1 MSLLPACI
9 SAHESA
15 DSITSSSQGRGSR
28 HGRRSDE
35 IDGAMC
41 LHAHHASQ
49 KVKEGH
55 STVVPASCPRDQFAR
70 LFVQL
75 QEPRLERCNCSSL
88 IDVCFNGYTKP
99 SRKERKTTW
108 HSRNVSIGHRQFGQ
122 PNSRS
127 AHHIAPEEHATP
139 LRSGVQQRSYRS
151 NHFSG
156 PSPPACT
163 SRVCLKAIENA
174 PCRLPIT
181 FSPQRVQSSSNIL
194 TRTGPRP
201 STALNKTW
209 LHANQ

>member
-15 DSITSSSQGRGSR
+15 ITMNSSSQGRGSH

-75 QEPRLERCNCSSL
+75 QEPRLERCHCSSL

-99 SRKERKTTW
+99 SRKETETTW

-139 LRSGVQQRSYRS
+139 LDQGFNKIVSLQSL
-151 NHFSG
+151 
-156 PSPPACT
+156 
-163 SRVCLKAIENA
+163 SRA
-174 PCRLPIT
+174 
-181 FSPQRVQSSSNIL
+181 QSSSVHF
-194 TRTGPRP
+194 PEC
-201 STALNKTW
+201 A
-209 LHANQ
+209 

>member
-15 DSITSSSQGRGSR
+15 ITMNSSSQGRGSH

-75 QEPRLERCNCSSL
+75 QEPRLERCHCSSL

-99 SRKERKTTW
+99 SRKETETTW

-139 LRSGVQQRSYRS
+139 LDQGFNKDRIAPIAFPGPVLQR
-151 NHFSG
+151 
-156 PSPPACT
+156 A
-163 SRVCLKAIENA
+163 
-174 PCRLPIT
+174 LPEC
-181 FSPQRVQSSSNIL
+181 
-194 TRTGPRP
+194 
-201 STALNKTW
+201 A
-209 LHANQ
+209 